1 MNIYTKTGD
10 KGTTSLANGNRVAK
24 NDLRLEA
31 YGTSDELNSF
41 VGLLR
46 CKVDDQEVDNQ
57 LNWIQNKLFNLGAAL
72 SLADGE
78 WIDEND
84 VRQLEIWM
92 DEIQEKLTPL
102 RGFILPGGNE
112 VIALCHVCRTITRR
126 MERLLCAMSEN
137 MQFCEYD
144 KTKYCI
150 IMQYVNRL
158 SDFFFLLAK
167 KIADEKKI
175 ELFLWKK

>member
-1 MNIYTKTGD
+1 MKIYTKTGD

-92 DEIQEKLTPL
+92 DEIQEK
-102 RGFILPGGNE
+102 
-112 VIALCHVCRTITRR
+112 
-126 MERLLCAMSEN
+126 
-137 MQFCEYD
+137 
-144 KTKYCI
+144 
-150 IMQYVNRL
+150 
-158 SDFFFLLAK
+158 
-167 KIADEKKI
+167 
-175 ELFLWKK
+175 

>member
-1 MNIYTKTGD
+1 MKIYTKTGD

-46 CKVDDQEVDNQ
+46 CKSNDEVIDNQ
-57 LNWIQNKLFNLGAAL
+57 LNLIQNKLFNLGAAL

-84 VRQLEIWM
+84 VHQLEDWM
-92 DEIQEKLTPL
+92 DEMQDKLPL
-102 RGFILPGGNE
+102 MRGFVLPGG
-112 VIALCHVCRTITRR
+112 
-126 MERLLCAMSEN
+126 
-137 MQFCEYD
+137 
-144 KTKYCI
+144 
-150 IMQYVNRL
+150 
-158 SDFFFLLAK
+158 
-167 KIADEKKI
+167 DEFVAI
-175 ELFLWKK
+175 

>member
-1 MNIYTKTGD
+1 MKIYTKTGD

-46 CKVDDQEVDNQ
+46 CKSNDEVIDNQ
-57 LNWIQNKLFNLGAAL
+57 LNVIQNKLFNLGAAL

-84 VRQLEIWM
+84 VHQLEDWM
-92 DEIQEKLTPL
+92 DEMQDKLPL
-102 RGFILPGGNE
+102 MRGFVLPGGDE
-112 VIALCHVCRTITRR
+112 FVAMCHVCRTITRR
-126 MERLLCAMSEN
+126 MERLLCGMSEN
-137 MQFCEYD
+137 MQPFEYD
-144 KTKYCI
+144 KAKYCI

-158 SDFFFLLAK
+158 SDFFFILAK
-167 KIADEKKI
+167 KYADEKKI
-175 ELFLWKK
+175 ELFLWEK